1 MYSVKIKNEPLR
13 VVLHNKYFILLFS
26 FMTAGQ
32 TLEDTKKKKK
42 KDLLAKH
49 DRFLKKFVE
58 IRYWSYTVM
67 KLTLYSSIQFVT
79 YVILQIVTVIFNMFF

>member
-1 MYSVKIKNEPLR
+1 M

-26 FMTAGQ
+26 FITAGQ
-32 TLEDTKKKKK
+32 TLEDTKKKK

-58 IRYWSYTVM
+58 IR
-67 KLTLYSSIQFVT
+67 LELYSHEVNFIFFNT
-79 YVILQIVTVIFNMFF
+79 ICNVILQIVTVIFNMFF

>member
-1 MYSVKIKNEPLR
+1 MYSVKKKSEPFR

-26 FMTAGQ
+26 FITAGQ
-32 TLEDTKKKKK
+32 TLEDTKKKK

-58 IRYWSYTVM
+58 IR
-67 KLTLYSSIQFVT
+67 LELYSHEVNFIFFNT
-79 YVILQIVTVIFNMFF
+79 ICILQIVTVLFNMFF

>member
-1 MYSVKIKNEPLR
+1 MYSVKKKTEPLR

-42 KDLLAKH
+42 
-49 DRFLKKFVE
+49 R
-58 IRYWSYTVM
+58 
-67 KLTLYSSIQFVT
+67 T
-79 YVILQIVTVIFNMFF
+79 YLPNMTDF

>member
-1 MYSVKIKNEPLR
+1 MYSVKKKKPEPLR

-42 KDLLAKH
+42 
-49 DRFLKKFVE
+49 R
-58 IRYWSYTVM
+58 
-67 KLTLYSSIQFVT
+67 T
-79 YVILQIVTVIFNMFF
+79 YLPNMTDF

>member
-1 MYSVKIKNEPLR
+1 MYSVKKTKNEPLR
-13 VVLHNKYFILLFS
+13 VVLHNKYVILLFS
-26 FMTAGQ
+26 FITAGQ

-58 IRYWSYTVM
+58 IR
-67 KLTLYSSIQFVT
+67 LELYSHEVNF
-79 YVILQIVTVIFNMFF
+79 IFFNTIM

>member
-1 MYSVKIKNEPLR
+1 MYSVKKTKNEPLR

-42 KDLLAKH
+42 
-49 DRFLKKFVE
+49 R
-58 IRYWSYTVM
+58 
-67 KLTLYSSIQFVT
+67 T
-79 YVILQIVTVIFNMFF
+79 YLPNMTDF